1 MRHYLDFEK
10 QLEPIE
16 KRIEEIRKFHDV
28 SDPHYAKELASLERR
43 LPKVE
48 RDVYGAMTNW
58 QRSQLSRH
66 LSRPHT
72 LDYVHH
78 LCTDFV
84 ELHGDRKFMD
94 DPAIVGGLARF
105 DNVNVVIVGHQKGKD
120 AKGMADRNFG
130 MANPEGYRKAMRVME
145 LADRWKKPIITF
157 IDTPGAFPG
166 VGAEERGQAETIA
179 ASIYLMFT
187 LLVPVVVIV
196 IGEGGS
202 GGALAIGVGDRILM
216 LENATYSVI
225 SPEGCAAILWKDS
238 SKGMLS
244 TDARVLAADALKP
257 TAQDLIRLKVIDAIV
272 KEPFGGA
279 HRSWKETFDNTRT
292 LLAKH
297 LGELL
302 ELPQETLRERRYE
315 KFRGMGI
322 FEER

>member
-28 SDPHYAKELASLERR
+28 SDPHYAKELASLEKK
-43 LPKVE
+43 LPKIE
-48 RDVYGAMTNW
+48 RDVYGNMTNW

-72 LDYVHH
+72 LDYIHH

-94 DPAIVGGLARF
+94 DPAIVGGPARF
-105 DNVNVVIVGHQKGKD
+105 DNVNVVVVGHQKGKD
-120 AKGMADRNFG
+120 VRGMADRNFG
-130 MANPEGYRKAMRVME
+130 MANPEGYRKAMRLME
-145 LADRWKKPIITF
+145 LANKWKKPVITF
-157 IDTPGAFPG
+157 VDTPGAFPG

-179 ASIYLMFT
+179 SSIYFMFT
-187 LLVPVVVIV
+187 LLVPIIVII

-202 GGALAIGVGDRILM
+202 GGALAIAVGDRVLM

-225 SPEGCAAILWKDS
+225 SPEGCAAILWKDG
-238 SKGMLS
+238 SKG
-244 TDARVLAADALKP
+244 ALAADALKP
-257 TAQDLIRLKVIDAIV
+257 TAQELIKLKVIDAIV

-279 HRSWKETFDNTRT
+279 HRSWEETFENTRAF
-292 LLAKH
+292 LAKH
-297 LGELL
+297 LRELL
-302 ELPQETLRERRYE
+302 DIPPETLRERRYE
-315 KFRGMGI
+315 KFRKMGV

>member
-28 SDPHYAKELASLERR
+28 SDPHYAKELSSLEKK
-43 LPKVE
+43 LPKIE
-48 RDVYGAMTNW
+48 RDIYSNMTNW

-72 LDYVHH
+72 LDYIQN

-84 ELHGDRKFMD
+84 ELHGDRKFRD
-94 DPAIVGGLARF
+94 DPAIVGGPASF
-105 DNVNVVIVGHQKGKD
+105 DKMNVVVVGHQKGKD
-120 AKGMADRNFG
+120 VRGMAERNFG
-130 MANPEGYRKAMRVME
+130 MANPEGYRKAMRLME
-145 LADRWKKPIITF
+145 LAHRWKKPLITF

-179 ASIYLMFT
+179 SSIYFMFS
-187 LLVPVVVIV
+187 LLVPIVVIV

-225 SPEGCAAILWKDS
+225 SPEGCAAILWRDG
-238 SKGMLS
+238 SKG
-244 TDARVLAADALKP
+244 ALAADALKP
-257 TAQDLIRLKVIDAIV
+257 TAQELIKLKVIDAIV

-279 HRSWKETFDNTRT
+279 HRSWGETFENTREM
-292 LLAKH
+292 LAKH
-297 LGELL
+297 LKELL
-302 ELPQETLRERRYE
+302 EIPPEALREKRYE
-315 KFRGMGI
+315 KFRKMGV
-322 FEER
+322 FEEK

>member
-28 SDPHYAKELASLERR
+28 SDPHYAKELVSLEKK
-43 LPKVE
+43 LPKIE
-48 RDVYGAMTNW
+48 RDVYGNMTNW

-72 LDYVHH
+72 LDYIHH

-120 AKGMADRNFG
+120 VRGMADRNFG
-130 MANPEGYRKAMRVME
+130 MANPEGYRKAMRLME
-145 LADRWKKPIITF
+145 LADRWKKPLVTF

-179 ASIYLMFT
+179 SSIYSMFT
-187 LLVPVVVIV
+187 LQVPIIVII

-202 GGALAIGVGDRILM
+202 GGALAIAVGDRILM

-225 SPEGCAAILWKDS
+225 SPEGCAAILWKDG
-238 SKGMLS
+238 SKGS
-244 TDARVLAADALKP
+244 LAADALKP
-257 TAQDLIRLKVIDAIV
+257 TAQELIKLKVIDAIV

-279 HRSWKETFDNTRT
+279 HRSWAETFENTRA

-297 LGELL
+297 LKELL
-302 ELPQETLRERRYE
+302 DIPPEALRDKRYE
-315 KFRGMGI
+315 KFRAMGV

>member
-28 SDPHYAKELASLERR
+28 SDPHYAKELASLEKR
-43 LPKVE
+43 LPKIE
-48 RDVYGAMTNW
+48 RDVYGNMTNW

-72 LDYVHH
+72 LDYIQH
-78 LCTDFV
+78 LCSDFV

-105 DNVNVVIVGHQKGKD
+105 DGVNVVVAGHQKGKD
-120 AKGMADRNFG
+120 VKGMADRNFG
-130 MANPEGYRKAMRVME
+130 MANPEGYRKAMRLME
-145 LADRWKKPIITF
+145 LADRWKKPLITF

-179 ASIYLMFT
+179 SSIYFMFT
-187 LLVPVVVIV
+187 LKVPIIVII

-202 GGALAIGVGDRILM
+202 GGALAIAVGDRILM
-216 LENATYSVI
+216 LENAMYSVI
-225 SPEGCAAILWKDS
+225 SPEGCAAILWKDA
-238 SKGMLS
+238 SKGPMS
-244 TDARVLAADALKP
+244 AQARALAADALKP
-257 TAQDLIRLKVIDAIV
+257 TAQELIKLKVIDAIV

-279 HRSWKETFDNTRT
+279 HRSWPETFENTRA
-292 LLAKH
+292 LIAKH
-297 LGELL
+297 LKELL
-302 ELPQETLRERRYE
+302 DIPPETLRERRYD
-315 KFRGMGI
+315 KFRAMGV
-322 FEER
+322 FEEK

>member
-28 SDPHYAKELASLERR
+28 SDPHYAKELASLEKR
-43 LPKVE
+43 LPKIE
-48 RDVYGAMTNW
+48 RDVYGNMTNW

-72 LDYVHH
+72 LDYIHH

-94 DPAIVGGLARF
+94 DPAIVGGPARF
-105 DNVNVVIVGHQKGKD
+105 DNVNVVVVGHQKGKD
-120 AKGMADRNFG
+120 VRGMADRNFG
-130 MANPEGYRKAMRVME
+130 MANPEGYRKAMRLME
-145 LADRWKKPIITF
+145 LADKWKKPVITF
-157 IDTPGAFPG
+157 VDTPGAFPG

-179 ASIYLMFT
+179 SSIYFMFT
-187 LLVPVVVIV
+187 LLVPIIVII

-202 GGALAIGVGDRILM
+202 GGALAIAVGDRVLM

-225 SPEGCAAILWKDS
+225 SPEGCAAILWKDG
-238 SKGMLS
+238 SKGS
-244 TDARVLAADALKP
+244 LAADALKP
-257 TAQDLIRLKVIDAIV
+257 TAQELIKLKVIDAIV

-279 HRSWKETFDNTRT
+279 HRSWEETFENTRA
-292 LLAKH
+292 LLGKH
-297 LGELL
+297 LRELL
-302 ELPQETLRERRYE
+302 DVPPETLRERRYE
-315 KFRGMGI
+315 KFRKMGV

>member
-28 SDPHYAKELASLERR
+28 SDPHYAKELVSLEKR
-43 LPKVE
+43 LPKIE
-48 RDVYGAMTNW
+48 RDVYGNMTNW

-72 LDYVHH
+72 LDYIHH

-94 DPAIVGGLARF
+94 DPAIVGGPARF
-105 DNVNVVIVGHQKGKD
+105 DNVNVVVVGHQKGKD
-120 AKGMADRNFG
+120 VRGMADRNFG
-130 MANPEGYRKAMRVME
+130 MANPEGYRKAMRLME
-145 LADRWKKPIITF
+145 LADKWKKPVITF
-157 IDTPGAFPG
+157 VDTPGAFPG

-179 ASIYLMFT
+179 SSIYFMFT
-187 LLVPVVVIV
+187 LLVPIIVII

-202 GGALAIGVGDRILM
+202 GGALAIAVGDRVLM

-225 SPEGCAAILWKDS
+225 SPEGCAAILWKDG
-238 SKGMLS
+238 SKGS
-244 TDARVLAADALKP
+244 LAADALKP
-257 TAQDLIRLKVIDAIV
+257 TAQELIKLKVIDAIV

-279 HRSWKETFDNTRT
+279 HRSWEETFENTRA
-292 LLAKH
+292 LLGKH
-297 LGELL
+297 LRELL
-302 ELPQETLRERRYE
+302 DIPPETLRERRYE
-315 KFRGMGI
+315 KFRKMGV